1 MLQLFGY
8 ISGFLAILCYAP
20 YIRDILKRTTQPE
33 RASWLIW
40 MVLGLIAFFSQ
51 LSEGASDSLWVTGIE
66 TFGVSVVF
74 LLALKFGV
82 GGFTRKDIIALV
94 GASIGLLLWYVT
106 SNASTALYIVIAIDA
121 IGVILT
127 VMKAYKDP
135 SSETFS
141 TWVLA
146 GLAGV
151 FASFAVGKFDYVL
164 LAYPFYLFLMNC
176 AVCVAMVAGRAKQ
189 SKKALSQLQ

>member
-8 ISGFLAILCYAP
+8 ISGFLAILCYVP
-20 YIRDILKRTTQPE
+20 YIRDILKGTTQPE

-40 MVLGLIAFFSQ
+40 TVLGFIAFFSQ

-66 TFGVSVVF
+66 TFGVGIVF

-82 GGFTRKDIIALV
+82 GGLARRDIVALV
-94 GASIGLLLWYVT
+94 GAGVGLLLWYMT
-106 SNASTALYIVIAIDA
+106 NDASTALYIVIAIDA
-121 IGVILT
+121 IGVVLT

-141 TWVLA
+141 TWFLA

-151 FASFAVGKFDYVL
+151 FASFAVGKFDYVFL
-164 LAYPFYLFLMNC
+164 IYPFYLFLMNC
-176 AVCVAMVAGRAKQ
+176 AVCVAMLVGRARLRGLTKLE
-189 SKKALSQLQ
+189 K